1 MNESISRGYLLQPY
15 RLFHSSDRRD
25 ADFDA
30 HSHEFHKMVFC
41 LQGHVT
47 YIMEG
52 NSYELQPGDMLL
64 IPERQIHR
72 SIMHRNTLY
81 ERMILWVNDSYLRS
95 FNEETLRRPFR
106 SPMLHRPSP
115 GKQAVLKEKLTE
127 MERCEKGALP
137 GPQLMQDT
145 YLLQFLLLL
154 SGQLDAAGDAP
165 ANAVRTD
172 PKVHEVLSYI
182 NGNLK
187 EELSVD
193 SLARR
198 FFISPSY
205 LMHSFKAHTGCS
217 VHQYIVQKRLTYAFD
232 RIRDGQGIVETAHQA
247 GFGDYSAFLKAFRK
261 QYGCSP
267 REVK

>member
-1 MNESISRGYLLQPY
+1 MNENLNRGYLLQPY
-15 RLFHSSDRRD
+15 RLFHSTDRRD

-30 HSHEFHKMVFC
+30 HSHTFHKMVFC

-72 SIMHRNTLY
+72 SIMHGSTLY
-81 ERMILWVNDSYLRS
+81 ERMILWVNDNYLRS
-95 FNEETLRRPFR
+95 FGEDTLHRPFR
-106 SPMLHRPSP
+106 TPMLYRPSP
-115 GKQAVLKEKLTE
+115 GNQATLKEKLAE
-127 MERCEKGALP
+127 MERCEKGNAP
-137 GPQLMQDT
+137 GCQLMQDT
-145 YLLQFLLLL
+145 YFLQFLLVL
-154 SGQLDAAGDAP
+154 SGQLDAAGAIP
-165 ANAVRTD
+165 QNAVRTD
-172 PKVHEVLSYI
+172 PKVHQILSYI
-182 NGNLK
+182 NSNLHQS
-187 EELSVD
+187 LSVNT
-193 SLARR
+193 LARR

-205 LMHSFKAHTGCS
+205 LMHSFKIHTGLS
-217 VHQYIVQKRLTYAFD
+217 VHQYIVQKRLAYAFD